1 MGSEWVREAEAA
13 FAAATTVAALEDAKA
28 RFLGKNGVIT
38 NALKGLGKLPPEK
51 RKAQG
56 AAINAAKARIEA
68 LLEAARARLEA
79 EQLARSLAAQA
90 IDVTLPGRHRSVGAP
105 HPVWRT
111 LERVEALFASLGFSV
126 ADGPEIEDDW
136 HNFTALNIP
145 EDHPARA
152 MHDTFY

>member
-90 IDVTLPGRHRSVGAP
+90 IDVTL
-105 HPVWRT
+105 
-111 LERVEALFASLGFSV
+111 
-126 ADGPEIEDDW
+126 
-136 HNFTALNIP
+136 
-145 EDHPARA
+145 
-152 MHDTFY
+152 